1 MARNITEN
9 IMGDTGKTKHPV
21 IINIVVILLIT
32 AGIVASSI
40 AIIRMAGKAS
50 LMEKAQSSYPVLIQR
65 EEIPVSVR
73 EQEEWQE
80 NWVRYKGRIY
90 AYNED
95 IITFLIMGIDKE
107 AGQETEG
114 NMDGGQADALFL
126 AVMNPHDQTIKVIG
140 INRNTMT
147 DIDIY
152 DEEGEFVTTTKAQIA
167 VQHGFGDGKEQSCEY
182 QKKAVSQLFYG
193 LPIHGYAALNLD
205 AITTINDAV
214 GGVEVTVLEDLTEK
228 DASLVEGQSVHLMG
242 ESAFWY
248 VKYRNASKFASADLR
263 LLRQKQY
270 LSAFIDKAKV
280 TAKKNITVAIDLY
293 QAVKP
298 AMTTDITLD
307 EVAYLAPIL
316 VDYQFD
322 MSNLFLLEGE
332 TVMGEHYE
340 EFHVDEDALY
350 ELILNIFY
358 EEVAGQP
365 ETGIAYE
372 TASDAEIDFDVLQ
385 SENEDIFA
393 WIYIPGTEIDC
404 PVLQSFVADDYY
416 EEHDAYGY
424 RSKTGAV
431 YAELANMQNMC
442 DFMTVFHGK
451 DEEGNLE
458 GLYQYFDSRFFEDH
472 GEIQVYLE
480 DNLLTYEVFAVYER
494 ENTNLLRSYDF
505 SYTSGC
511 EQFLKDLY
519 GTRGMTKIIREGW
532 EDVSPYHFL
541 LTLTAESKT
550 QKDRQIVVIAALMR
564 DPAGTIKRVVLE

>member
-9 IMGDTGKTKHPV
+9 IMGDTGKNKRPI

-50 LMEKAQSSYPVLIQR
+50 LMEKAQSSYPALVQK

-73 EQEEWQE
+73 QFEDWQE
-80 NWVRYKGRIY
+80 NWVWHRGRIY

-107 AGQETEG
+107 AGQEAEG

-126 AVMNPHDQTIKVIG
+126 AVMNPHDRTIKVIA

-152 DEEGEFVTTTKAQIA
+152 DEEGEFITTTKAQIT

-182 QKKAVSQLFYG
+182 QKKAVSQLFYD

-248 VKYRNASKFASADLR
+248 VKYRKASQFASADLR

-280 TAKKNITVAIDLY
+280 AAKKNITVAIDLY

-322 MSNLFLLEGE
+322 MSNLFLLQGE

-350 ELILNIFY
+350 ELILDIFY
-358 EEVAGQP
+358 EEVNGQS
-365 ETGIAYE
+365 ESGIAHE
-372 TASDAEIDFDVLQ
+372 TAADAEVDFEALQ
-385 SENEDIFA
+385 MENEDIFA
-393 WIYIPGTEIDC
+393 WLYIPGTEIDC
-404 PVLQSFVADDYY
+404 PVLQSMVADDYY
-416 EEHDAYGY
+416 ETHDAFGY
-424 RSKTGAV
+424 ESEAGAV

-442 DFMTVFHGK
+442 DFNTVFHGK
-451 DEEGNLE
+451 NREGNLS
-458 GLYQYFDSRFFEDH
+458 GIYQYLNPGFFEEH

-480 DNLLTYEVFAVYER
+480 NNLLTYEVFAVYER
-494 ENTNLLRSYDF
+494 ENTNLLRTYDF

-511 EQFLKDLY
+511 EQFLEDLY
-519 GTRGMTKIIREGW
+519 STRGMTKNIRQGW

-541 LTLTAESKT
+541 LTLTAESET
-550 QKDRQIVVIAALMR
+550 QEDRQIVVIAALMS